1 MLTLGGAH
9 LASAADQVVSD
20 CGDSGLQTQLRFQL
34 ELAQERDY
42 STISFTCAPTVT
54 LTGGVL
60 PSINLT
66 VTIDGGNTITLS
78 GNNASRLFD
87 VAGGGNLTLQDITL
101 TKGYADGDG
110 GAIYSY
116 GTLNINNSHFLDNQ
130 TTLNGNGGAIVSF
143 GTLNISN
150 SEFAYNKAANGGALY
165 PTGAAAVTT
174 ITGSNF
180 HHNQTTSPTNG
191 WGGAIYM
198 SAGADVTVT
207 ASRLSTNQARFG
219 GAVYVYQTSN
229 GLLTVLTIVNSTLNG
244 NSATQNGGG
253 ILNSSGTATLTNV
266 TLSGNSSGGFGVGGG
281 IFNGGT
287 ATLTLTNVTISGNS
301 AGGGG
306 GIDIG
311 EQATATLTNA
321 TLSSN
326 QAGTSGGGI
335 VNGGTLTLTNVSLY
349 SNQAGANGGGLH
361 NYAGLATLTN
371 VTLSGNQ
378 AAAGGGIFN
387 WDTVTLT
394 NVTLSGNEAP
404 DGGGI
409 VNPGTASLK
418 NTLIAKG
425 AQGVNC
431 AGISGGSF
439 NLSDDTS
446 CGFGAGRDNVN
457 LLLGPLANNG
467 GLTLTHMPQPPSP
480 AIDGGTGS
488 GCPAIDQRG
497 ASRPQGLACDVGA
510 VEYGA
515 ILPWLYLPLV
525 RR

>member
-42 STISFTCAPTVT
+42 SIISFTCAPTVT

-60 PSINLT
+60 PSIYLNI
-66 VTIDGGNTITLS
+66 TIDGGNTITLS

-110 GAIYSY
+110 GAIVSF
-116 GTLNINNSHFLDNQ
+116 GTLNISNSKFLDNQ

-174 ITGSNF
+174 ITGSTF
-180 HHNQTTSPTNG
+180 HDNQTTSLTNG

-198 SAGADVTVT
+198 SAGASVTINSST
-207 ASRLSTNQARFG
+207 LSTNQAQAG
-219 GAVYVYQTSN
+219 GAVLVYEASTRLIVTNSILNQNYASVSGGGISN
-229 GLLTVLTIVNSTLNG
+229 GGTLTLSNVTLNNNQADG
-244 NSATQNGGG
+244 SSGGIDIGYQATAALTNVTLSSNHSGHNGGG
-253 ILNSSGTATLTNV
+253 ISNGGTLTLSNVTLDNNQAPQWGGGLYNYDGPATLTNV
-266 TLSGNSSGGFGVGGG
+266 TLSN
-281 IFNGGT
+281 
-287 ATLTLTNVTISGNS
+287 NS
-301 AGGGG
+301 ATPDG
-306 GIDIG
+306 
-311 EQATATLTNA
+311 
-321 TLSSN
+321 
-326 QAGTSGGGI
+326 
-335 VNGGTLTLTNVSLY
+335 
-349 SNQAGANGGGLH
+349 
-361 NYAGLATLTN
+361 
-371 VTLSGNQ
+371 
-378 AAAGGGIFN
+378 AGGGIFN
-387 WDTVTLT
+387 FHTVTLT
-394 NVTLSGNEAP
+394 NVTLSGNIAFA
-404 DGGGI
+404 GGGI
-409 VNPGTASLK
+409 SNSGNAGLK
-418 NTLIAKG
+418 NTLVAKG
-425 AQGVNC
+425 ASGPSCNGVSF
-431 AGISGGSF
+431 SGGF

-446 CGFGAGRDNVN
+446 CAGSNSVN

-467 GLTLTHMPQPPSP
+467 GSTLTHMPQPGSP
-480 AIDGGTGS
+480 ARDGGTGA
-488 GCPAIDQRG
+488 GCPATDQRG
-497 ASRPQGLACDVGA
+497 AARPQGLACDVGA